1 MSCYRPYGAW
11 TVSVTVTSTSWYYV
25 RMITIVGL
33 GNPGEIY
40 EMNRHNAG
48 RLVLELLA
56 KKYGFSDW
64 KDDVKIKALVAKGEL
79 GGKKV
84 QFVLPNNFMNN
95 SGTSVAPLIT
105 NEKELDQLVVV
116 YDDLDIAIG
125 DIKIS
130 FDRSSGGHNGVESI
144 IKRVKSQK
152 FSRIR
157 VGICPVTPSGKMK
170 ARPGGDDRKDFLLKD
185 FRDAE
190 YAELKKVSKKIGEA
204 LEMMISEGRAKAMTL
219 FN

>member
-1 MSCYRPYGAW
+1 
-11 TVSVTVTSTSWYYV
+11 
-25 RMITIVGL
+25 MITIVGL
-33 GNPGEIY
+33 GNPGELY
-40 EMNRHNAG
+40 EKNRHNAG
-48 RLVLELLA
+48 RLVLEWLA
-56 KKYGFSDW
+56 KKYDFSDW
-64 KDDVKIKALVAKGEL
+64 KDDVKLKALTAKGEL

-105 NEKELDQLVVV
+105 TPKELDQLVVL
-116 YDDLDIAIG
+116 YDDLDIPIG

-144 IKRVKSQK
+144 IKRVKSQQ

-157 VGICPVTPSGKMK
+157 IGICPVTPSGKVK
-170 ARPGGDDRKDFLLKD
+170 PRPSGSERQDFLLKD
-185 FRDAE
+185 FRDGE
-190 YAELKKVSKKIGEA
+190 LTELKKVSKKIGEA

-219 FN
+219 YN